1 MLNSYNG
8 LEVNQKVEP
17 KRLRPRVLLLAAACK
32 PHRGSDSA
40 VGWGRALEAAKRFD
54 TWVICGHWDKEEI
67 NGFLAEHGAIPGLH
81 FCFLKRSWIEEF
93 LRIGRPLYDI
103 HYLPYHLWHRRAFKL
118 AVRLHRELR
127 FDLVHQVSR
136 VGYREPGYLWKLDV
150 PFIWGP
156 MGGTQN
162 YPWRFLRFAGIKGA
176 IKEGVRSVLNLLQ
189 LRLSPRVRK
198 AAQKA
203 TRVIAANSE
212 TQRDFARAHG
222 IKPVILLDCGL
233 NAIGNGSSPRN
244 RTNGP
249 LRILWCGKFQHHKGL
264 PLLIQAL
271 SQMPPEVQY
280 ELRILGAGPM
290 ERRWQGMARARG
302 VESQCQWLGW
312 LKQDEVMRQYDWADV
327 LVFTSL
333 RETSG
338 NVILEALS
346 RGLPVICLDHQGP
359 GDIVTQDCGVKIL
372 VSTPT
377 RVIKSLRDTLCTLA
391 EERARLHLMS
401 GFALTRA
408 REYLWNDNGEQM
420 ARIYYAALE
429 ENSKQPG

>member
-1 MLNSYNG
+1 M
-8 LEVNQKVEP
+8 EP

-40 VGWGRALEAAKRFD
+40 VGWGRAIEAAKRFD

-67 NGFLAEHGAIPGLH
+67 NAFLAQHGEIPGLH
-81 FCFLKRSWIEEF
+81 FCFLNRWWVEEF
-93 LRIGRPLYDI
+93 LKMGRPLYDI
-103 HYLPYHLWHRRAFKL
+103 HYLPYYLWHRRAFKL

-136 VGYREPGYLWKLDV
+136 VGYREPGYLWKLDA

-156 MGGTQN
+156 VGGTQN
-162 YPWRFLRFAGIKGA
+162 YPWRFLKFAGIKGA
-176 IKEGVRSVLNLLQ
+176 IKEGVRSVLNQLQ
-189 LRLSPRVRK
+189 LRFSPRVRQ

-203 TRVIAANSE
+203 TRLIAANSQ
-212 TQRDFARAHG
+212 TQCDFERVHR
-222 IKPVILLDCGL
+222 IKPEVLLDSGL
-233 NAIGNGSSPRN
+233 NAIKNGVSKRN
-244 RTNGP
+244 RPNGP

-264 PLLIQAL
+264 PLLIHAL
-271 SQMPPEVQY
+271 SHVPPEIKY
-280 ELRILGAGPM
+280 ELRILGAGPRG
-290 ERRWQGMARARG
+290 RRWQRMAKVRG
-302 VESQCQWLGW
+302 LESHCQWLGW
-312 LKQDEVMRQYDWADV
+312 LKHDEVMRQYDWADV

-359 GDIVTQDCGVKIL
+359 GDIVTKECGVKIL

-377 RVIKSLRDTLCTLA
+377 QVINSLRDTLCALA
-391 EERARLHLMS
+391 DERARLHLMS
-401 GFALTRA
+401 GFALERA
-408 REYLWNDNGEQM
+408 REYLWSHNGEQM
-420 ARIYYAALE
+420 AKIYYAALGE
-429 ENSKQPG
+429 SCS